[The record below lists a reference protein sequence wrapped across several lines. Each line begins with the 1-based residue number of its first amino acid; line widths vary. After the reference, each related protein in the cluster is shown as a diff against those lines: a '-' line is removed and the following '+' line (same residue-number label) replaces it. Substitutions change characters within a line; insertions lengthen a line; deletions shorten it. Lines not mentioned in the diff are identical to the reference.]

1 MTIWNGGKKVKKTK
15 SRLMLMTKKKDDMP
29 EWALEEIKNAK
40 FEKPQLLTRTG
51 YILEIYEEDKRIDTQ
66 LYEEVEDGRH
76 IVTMELP
83 KNIKPDQCEKGVVYE
98 FTFNLFKAP
107 LSKKVTDFL
116 KKEKEIE
123 MDAIYQFE
131 MQKME
136 LLDVASDGDAVD
148 ESEE

>member
-1 MTIWNGGKKVKKTK
+1 
-15 SRLMLMTKKKDDMP
+15 MLMTKKKDDMP

-51 YILEIYEEDKRIDTQ
+51 YILEIYEKDKRVDTQ

-83 KNIKPDQCEKGVVYE
+83 KNIKPDQCERGVVYE

-107 LSKKVTDFL
+107 LSKKVVDFL

>member
-1 MTIWNGGKKVKKTK
+1 
-15 SRLMLMTKKKDDMP
+15 MTKKKDDMP
-29 EWALEEIKNAK
+29 EWAIEEIKNAK

-83 KNIKPDQCEKGVVYE
+83 KNIKPSQCEKGVVYE

-123 MDAIYQFE
+123 MEAIYQFE

-136 LLDVASDGDAVD
+136 LLDVASDGDTAD
-148 ESEE
+148 DSEE

>member
-1 MTIWNGGKKVKKTK
+1 
-15 SRLMLMTKKKDDMP
+15 MTKKKDDMP
-29 EWALEEIKNAK
+29 EWAMEEIKNAK
-40 FEKPQLLTRTG
+40 FQKPELLTRTG
-51 YILEIYEEDKRIDTQ
+51 YILEVYGDDNRVDTQ
-66 LYEEVEDGRH
+66 LYEQVEDGRH

-83 KNIKPDQCEKGVVYE
+83 KNIKPSQCEKGVVYE

-107 LSKKVTDFL
+107 LSKKLVDFL

-136 LLDVASDGDAVD
+136 LLDVASDGDTSD
-148 ESEE
+148 EEE

>member
-1 MTIWNGGKKVKKTK
+1 
-15 SRLMLMTKKKDDMP
+15 MTKKKDDMP

-131 MQKME
+131 MQRME

>member
-1 MTIWNGGKKVKKTK
+1 
-15 SRLMLMTKKKDDMP
+15 MTKKKDDMP
-29 EWALEEIKNAK
+29 EWAMDEIKNAK

-51 YILEIYEEDKRIDTQ
+51 YILEIYEEDGRIDTQ

-83 KNIKPDQCEKGVVYE
+83 KNIKPSQCEKGVVYE

-123 MDAIYQFE
+123 MEAIYQFE

-136 LLDVASDGDAVD
+136 LLDVASDGDVAD

>member
-1 MTIWNGGKKVKKTK
+1 
-15 SRLMLMTKKKDDMP
+15 MLMTKKDGMP
-29 EWALEEIKNAK
+29 EWAIEEIKNAK
-40 FEKPQLLTRTG
+40 FEKPESLTRTG

-76 IVTMELP
+76 IVTMQLP
-83 KNIKPDQCEKGVVYE
+83 KNIKPSQCEKGVVYE
-98 FTFNLFKAP
+98 FTFSLFKAP
-107 LSKKVTDFL
+107 LSKKVVDFL

-136 LLDVASDGDAVD
+136 LLDVASDGAD

>member
-1 MTIWNGGKKVKKTK
+1 
-15 SRLMLMTKKKDDMP
+15 MLMTKKKDDMP
-29 EWALEEIKNAK
+29 EWAIEEIKNAK

-83 KNIKPDQCEKGVVYE
+83 KNIKPSQCEKGVVYE

-123 MDAIYQFE
+123 MEAIYQFE

-136 LLDVASDGDAVD
+136 LLDVASDGDTAE

>member
-1 MTIWNGGKKVKKTK
+1 
-15 SRLMLMTKKKDDMP
+15 MTKKKDDMP

-51 YILEIYEEDKRIDTQ
+51 YILEIYAEDKRIDTQ

-136 LLDVASDGDAVD
+136 LLDVASDGDTAD

>member
-1 MTIWNGGKKVKKTK
+1 
-15 SRLMLMTKKKDDMP
+15 MLMTKKKDDMP
-29 EWALEEIKNAK
+29 EWAIEEIKNAK

-51 YILEIYEEDKRIDTQ
+51 YILEIYEEDRRIDTQ

-83 KNIKPDQCEKGVVYE
+83 KNIKPSQCEKGVVYE

-123 MDAIYQFE
+123 MEAIYQFE

-136 LLDVASDGDAVD
+136 LLDVASDGNAD

>member
-1 MTIWNGGKKVKKTK
+1 
-15 SRLMLMTKKKDDMP
+15 MTKKKDDMP
-29 EWALEEIKNAK
+29 EWAIDEIKNAK
-40 FEKPQLLTRTG
+40 FEKPELLTRTG

-83 KNIKPDQCEKGVVYE
+83 KNIKPSQCEKGVVYE

-107 LSKKVTDFL
+107 LSKKVVDYL

-136 LLDVASDGDAVD
+136 LLDVASDGDTAE